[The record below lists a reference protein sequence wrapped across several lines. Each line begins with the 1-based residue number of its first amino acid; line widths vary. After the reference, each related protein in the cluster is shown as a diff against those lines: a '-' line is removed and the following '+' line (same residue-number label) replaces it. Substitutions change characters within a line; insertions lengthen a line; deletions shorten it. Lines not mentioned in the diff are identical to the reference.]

1 MSDPKKTTTKTA
13 TTSAVVE
20 PAKVFCRRIK
30 LHMPLAEHLA
40 CSYCY
45 GKEADVKS
53 GDYERFCDFVEG
65 KDPVCFGFPE
75 T

>member
-1 MSDPKKTTTKTA
+1 MSDPKKTA
-13 TTSAVVE
+13 TSAANAAVVE
-20 PAKVFCRRIK
+20 SAKVFCRRIK
-30 LHMPLAEHLA
+30 LHMPLTEHLA
-40 CSYCY
+40 CSYCF

-53 GDYERFCDFVEG
+53 GDYGRFCDFVEG

>member
-1 MSDPKKTTTKTA
+1 MSDPRKSTKTA
-13 TTSAVVE
+13 AGAAVAE
-20 PAKVFCRRIK
+20 TAKVFCRRIK

-40 CSYCY
+40 CSYCF
-45 GKEADVKS
+45 GKEADVKT
-53 GDYERFCDFVEG
+53 GDFERFCDFQEG